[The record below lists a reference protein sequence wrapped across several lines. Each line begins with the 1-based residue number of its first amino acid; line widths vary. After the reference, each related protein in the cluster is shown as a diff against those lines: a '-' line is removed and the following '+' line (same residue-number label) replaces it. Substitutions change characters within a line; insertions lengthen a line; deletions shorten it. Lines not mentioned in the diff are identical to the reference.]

1 VTDERRIKRGK
12 DAGSPDSRKLSGLPR
27 TQHSRRSAAVRRVRG
42 AVSLAPA
49 DTVAT
54 IAAVSAAK
62 IAWLTT
68 VVLCLVAAV
77 LLLVNG
83 YTGYFGVVIAVGAAA
98 AVNLT

>member
-1 VTDERRIKRGK
+1 MTTDALMSVESSLRYCS
-12 DAGSPDSRKLSGLPR
+12 ASSG
-27 TQHSRRSAAVRRVRG
+27 VRV
-42 AVSLAPA
+42 A

-68 VVLCLVAAV
+68 VLVCLVAAV

-83 YTGYFGVVIAVGAAA
+83 YTGYFGVVLAVGLAA

>member
-1 VTDERRIKRGK
+1 MAV
-12 DAGSPDSRKLSGLPR
+12 DSSARYCRASSG
-27 TQHSRRSAAVRRVRG
+27 
-42 AVSLAPA
+42 VSDS

-68 VVLCLVAAV
+68 VLACLVAAV

-83 YTGYFGVVIAVGAAA
+83 YTGYFGVVLAVGLAA

>member
-1 VTDERRIKRGK
+1 MSVES
-12 DAGSPDSRKLSGLPR
+12 SPRYCNASSG
-27 TQHSRRSAAVRRVRG
+27 VKE
-42 AVSLAPA
+42 A

-54 IAAVSAAK
+54 IAFVSASK

>member
-1 VTDERRIKRGK
+1 MSVESSARYSNASSG
-12 DAGSPDSRKLSGLPR
+12 DS
-27 TQHSRRSAAVRRVRG
+27 A
-42 AVSLAPA
+42 A

-54 IAAVSAAK
+54 IPAVSAPK

-68 VVLCLVAAV
+68 VLACLIAAV

-83 YTGYFGVVIAVGAAA
+83 YTGYFGVVLAVGLAA

>member
-1 VTDERRIKRGK
+1 MSVES
-12 DAGSPDSRKLSGLPR
+12 SPRYCRASSG
-27 TQHSRRSAAVRRVRG
+27 VNE
-42 AVSLAPA
+42 A

-54 IAAVSAAK
+54 IAAVSAPK

-83 YTGYFGVVIAVGAAA
+83 YTGYFGVVLAVGLAA
-98 AVNLT
+98 AVNLS

>member
-1 VTDERRIKRGK
+1 MSVESSPRYWSASSGVS
-12 DAGSPDSRKLSGLPR
+12 AG
-27 TQHSRRSAAVRRVRG
+27 
-42 AVSLAPA
+42 A

-54 IAAVSAAK
+54 IAAVSAPK

-68 VVLCLVAAV
+68 VLLCLLAAV

-83 YTGYFGVVIAVGAAA
+83 YTGYFGVVLAVGLAA